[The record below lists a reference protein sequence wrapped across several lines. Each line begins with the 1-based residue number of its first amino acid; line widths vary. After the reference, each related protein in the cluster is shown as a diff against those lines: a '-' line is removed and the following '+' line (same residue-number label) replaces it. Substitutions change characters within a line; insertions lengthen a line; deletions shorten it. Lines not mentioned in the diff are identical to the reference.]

1 MISDLPAFLGGDMA
15 FPSGPSLPVHDPA
28 IFRALQSSWDDASW
42 ASYDSGNVLALEKLI
57 GAQFLSPHVLTCSSG
72 TLGVETSLKALG
84 IKHGDLVGMSAYE
97 YPGNFLAIHALGAKP
112 FLIDLDP
119 ANWQISAQAI
129 DLAIEAGCKAV
140 IVSHLHGGH
149 ADMKTIMAKC
159 KNSGVGVIEDAC
171 QNPGAVVQG
180 KSAGTWG
187 DFGVLSFGGSK
198 LITSGR
204 GGAILSHKPE
214 LAQKAK
220 MLLLRGSKLAPLSEI
235 QAVVLVPQLENLNKT
250 NALRMVSVKLLQTKL
265 HPINGIEL
273 IQASFNSDQHA
284 FYKLGLRLNP
294 QEFGLDRECLVPA
307 MQAEGIALDAGFA
320 ALHVSRSPSRW
331 KSAGP
336 LPEAANAH
344 ENMLVLHHPVLLQN
358 ESAMNAIAHAFEKVQ
373 SHAEKVR
380 KSFYS

>member
-1 MISDLPAFLGGDMA
+1 
-15 FPSGPSLPVHDPA
+15 
-28 IFRALQSSWDDASW
+28 
-42 ASYDSGNVLALEKLI
+42 VLALEILI
-57 GAQFLSPHVLTCSSG
+57 GEQFLSPHVLTCSSG
-72 TLGVETSLKALG
+72 TLGVEISLKALG
-84 IKHGDLVGMSAYE
+84 VKPGDLVGMAAYE

-119 ANWQISAQAI
+119 ANWQISPHAI

-140 IVSHLHGGH
+140 IVSHLHGGN
-149 ADMKTIMAKC
+149 ADMKAIMAKC
-159 KNSGVGVIEDAC
+159 KSSGVGVIEDAC

-180 KSAGTWG
+180 KNAGTWG

-198 LITSGR
+198 LITAGR
-204 GGAILSHKPE
+204 GGAILSNKPE

-250 NALRMVSVKLLQTKL
+250 NALRMDSVKLLQTKL

-331 KSAGP
+331 QSAGP

-358 ESAMNAIAHAFEKVQ
+358 EPAMNAIAHAFEKVQ

>member
-28 IFRALQSSWDDASW
+28 IFRALQSSWNDASW
-42 ASYDSGNVLALEKLI
+42 ASYDSGHVLALEKLI
-57 GAQFLSPHVLTCSSG
+57 GEHFLSPHVLTCSSG

-84 IKHGDLVGMSAYE
+84 IKPGDLVGMAAYE

-119 ANWQISAQAI
+119 ANWQISPLAI
-129 DLAIEAGCKAV
+129 DVAIEVGCKAV

-159 KNSGVGVIEDAC
+159 KIAGVGVIEDAC

-180 KSAGTWG
+180 KNAGTWG

-198 LITSGR
+198 LITAGR
-204 GGAILSHKPE
+204 GGAILSNKPE
-214 LAQKAK
+214 FAQKAK

-235 QAVVLVPQLENLNKT
+235 QAVVLLPQLENLNKT
-250 NALRMVSVKLLQTKL
+250 NAFRMASVNLLQTKL
-265 HPINGIEL
+265 HSINGIEL

-331 KSAGP
+331 QSAGP

-358 ESAMNAIAHAFEKVQ
+358 ESAMNSIAHAFEKVQ

-380 KSFYS
+380 KKFYS

>member
-28 IFRALQSSWDDASW
+28 IFRALQSSWNDASW
-42 ASYDSGNVLALEKLI
+42 ASYDSGHVLALEKLI
-57 GAQFLSPHVLTCSSG
+57 GEHFLSPHVLTCSSG

-84 IKHGDLVGMSAYE
+84 IKPGDLVGMAAYE

-119 ANWQISAQAI
+119 ANWQISPLAI
-129 DLAIEAGCKAV
+129 DVAIEVGCKAV

-159 KNSGVGVIEDAC
+159 KIAGVGVIEDAC

-180 KSAGTWG
+180 NSAGTWG

-198 LITSGR
+198 LITAGR
-204 GGAILSHKPE
+204 GGAILSNKPE
-214 LAQKAK
+214 FAQKAK

-235 QAVVLVPQLENLNKT
+235 QAVVLLPQLENLNKT
-250 NALRMVSVKLLQTKL
+250 NAFRMASVNLLQTKL
-265 HPINGIEL
+265 HSINGIEL

-358 ESAMNAIAHAFEKVQ
+358 ESAMNSIAHAFEKVQ

-380 KSFYS
+380 KKFYS

>member
-1 MISDLPAFLGGDMA
+1 MIFELPAFLGGDMA
-15 FPSGPSLPVHDPA
+15 FPSGPSLPIHDPA
-28 IFRALQSSWDDASW
+28 IFHALQSAWNDSSW
-42 ASYDSGNVLALEKLI
+42 ASYDSGHVLALEKLI
-57 GAQFLSPHVLTCSSG
+57 GEQFRSPHVLTCSSG

-84 IKHGDLVGMSAYE
+84 IKAGDLVGMAAYE

-119 ANWQISAQAI
+119 ANWQISPHAI
-129 DLAIEAGCKAV
+129 DVAIEAGCKAV

-149 ADMKTIMAKC
+149 ADMKTIMAK
-159 KNSGVGVIEDAC
+159 SSFSEVGVVEDAC

-180 KSAGTWG
+180 KNAGTWG

-198 LITSGR
+198 LITAGR
-204 GGAILSHKPE
+204 GGAILSNKPE
-214 LAQKAK
+214 LAQKVK
-220 MLLLRGSKLAPLSEI
+220 MLLLRGSKLAALSEI
-235 QAVVLVPQLENLNKT
+235 QAVVLSPQLENLKNK
-250 NALRMVSVKLLQTKL
+250 NKIRMASVEMLRTKL
-265 HPINGIEL
+265 HFINGIEL
-273 IQASFNSDQHA
+273 IQSSFDSGQHA

-294 QEFGLDRECLVPA
+294 QKFGLDRECLIPA
-307 MQAEGIALDAGFA
+307 MQAEGIAIDAGFA

-358 ESAMNAIAHAFEKVQ
+358 ESALSAIVHAFQKVQ
-373 SHAEKVR
+373 SHADKVR
-380 KSFYS
+380 KKFYS

>member
-28 IFRALQSSWDDASW
+28 IFRALQSSWNDASW
-42 ASYDSGNVLALEKLI
+42 ASYDSGHVLALEKLI
-57 GAQFLSPHVLTCSSG
+57 GEHFLSPHVLTCSSG

-84 IKHGDLVGMSAYE
+84 IKPGDLVGMAAYE

-119 ANWQISAQAI
+119 ANWQISPLAI
-129 DLAIEAGCKAV
+129 DVAIEVGCKAV

-159 KNSGVGVIEDAC
+159 KIAGVGVIEDAC

-180 KSAGTWG
+180 NSAGTWG

-198 LITSGR
+198 LITAGR
-204 GGAILSHKPE
+204 GGAILSNKPE
-214 LAQKAK
+214 FAQKAK

-235 QAVVLVPQLENLNKT
+235 QAVVLLPQLENLNKT
-250 NALRMVSVKLLQTKL
+250 NAFRMASVKMLQTKL

-358 ESAMNAIAHAFEKVQ
+358 ESAMNSIAHAFEKVQ

-380 KSFYS
+380 KKFYS

>member
-1 MISDLPAFLGGDMA
+1 MISDLPAFLGGAMA
-15 FPSGPSLPVHDPA
+15 FPEGPLSPIHDPA
-28 IFRALQSSWDDASW
+28 IFRALQASWNDASW
-42 ASYDSGNVLALEKLI
+42 ASYDSGHVLALEKLI
-57 GAQFLSPHVLTCSSG
+57 SELFLSPLVLTCASG

-84 IKHGDLVGMSAYE
+84 IKPGDFVGLAAYE

-119 ANWQISAQAI
+119 TNWQISPQAM
-129 DLAIEAGCKAV
+129 DLAIDNGCKAV

-159 KNSGVGVIEDAC
+159 SSSGVGVIEDAC
-171 QNPGAVVQG
+171 QNPGAMVQG

-198 LITSGR
+198 LITAGR
-204 GGAILSHKPE
+204 GGAILSNKPE

-235 QAVVLVPQLENLNKT
+235 QALVLVPQLEALKKA
-250 NALRMVSVKLLQTKL
+250 NALRMASVELLQTKL
-265 HPINGIEL
+265 HSINGIEL
-273 IQASFNSDQHA
+273 IQSSFHSDQHA
-284 FYKLGLRLNP
+284 FYKLGFKLNSHK
-294 QEFGLDRECLVPA
+294 FGLDRECLVPA

-358 ESAMNAIAHAFEKVQ
+358 ESALTALVHAFEKVQ
-373 SHAEKVR
+373 SHAGMVR
-380 KSFYS
+380 KKFYS

>member
-1 MISDLPAFLGGDMA
+1 MIFDLPAFLGGDMA
-15 FPSGPSLPVHDPA
+15 FPSGPPLPIHDPA
-28 IFRALQSSWDDASW
+28 IFRALQSSWNDASW
-42 ASYDSGNVLALEKLI
+42 ASYDSGYVLALEKLI
-57 GAQFLSPHVLTCSSG
+57 GEHFLSPHVLTCSSG

-84 IKHGDLVGMSAYE
+84 IKPGDLVGMAAYE

-119 ANWQISAQAI
+119 ANWQISPLAI
-129 DLAIEAGCKAV
+129 DVAIEAGCKVV

-159 KNSGVGVIEDAC
+159 KIAGVGVIEDAC

-180 KSAGTWG
+180 KNAGTWG

-198 LITSGR
+198 LITAGR
-204 GGAILSHKPE
+204 GGAILSNKPE

-235 QAVVLVPQLENLNKT
+235 QAVVILPQLENLKKT
-250 NALRMVSVKLLQTKL
+250 NALRMASVELLQKKL
-265 HPINGIEL
+265 ALIDGIEL
-273 IQASFNSDQHA
+273 IQSAFNSDQHA

-331 KSAGP
+331 QSAGP

-358 ESAMNAIAHAFEKVQ
+358 ETAMNAITHAFEKVQ
-373 SHAEKVR
+373 AHAGKVR
-380 KSFYS
+380 KKFYS

>member
-15 FPSGPSLPVHDPA
+15 FPSGPYLPVHDPA

-42 ASYDSGNVLALEKLI
+42 ASYDSGHVLALEKLI
-57 GAQFLSPHVLTCSSG
+57 GEHFLSPHVLTCSSG

-84 IKHGDLVGMSAYE
+84 IKPGDLVGMAAYE

-119 ANWQISAQAI
+119 ANWQISPQSI
-129 DLAIEAGCKAV
+129 DFAIEKGCKAV

-159 KNSGVGVIEDAC
+159 KSSGVGVIEDAC

-198 LITSGR
+198 LITAGR
-204 GGAILSHKPE
+204 GGAILSNKAE

-235 QAVVLVPQLENLNKT
+235 QAVVLLPQLENLNKT
-250 NALRMVSVKLLQTKL
+250 NAFRMASVKLLQTKL

-294 QEFGLDRECLVPA
+294 QKFGLDRECLIPA

-331 KSAGP
+331 QSAGP

-344 ENMLVLHHPVLLQN
+344 EK
-358 ESAMNAIAHAFEKVQ
+358 HARLASSGFATK
-373 SHAEKVR
+373 
-380 KSFYS
+380 

>member
-15 FPSGPSLPVHDPA
+15 FPSGPPSPVRDPK
-28 IFRALQSSWDDASW
+28 IFHALQSSWDDASW
-42 ASYDSGNVLALEKLI
+42 ASYDSGHVLALEKLI
-57 GAQFLSPHVLTCSSG
+57 GEHFLSPHVLTCSSG

-84 IKHGDLVGMSAYE
+84 IKPGDLVGMAAYE

-119 ANWQISAQAI
+119 ANWQISPLAI
-129 DLAIEAGCKAV
+129 DVAIEAGCKIV

-180 KSAGTWG
+180 KNAGTWG

-198 LITSGR
+198 LITAGR
-204 GGAILSHKPE
+204 GGAILSNKPE
-214 LAQKAK
+214 FAQKAK

-235 QAVVLVPQLENLNKT
+235 QAVVLLPQLENLNKT
-250 NALRMVSVKLLQTKL
+250 NAFRMASVNLLQTKL
-265 HPINGIEL
+265 HSINGIEL

-331 KSAGP
+331 QSAGP

-358 ESAMNAIAHAFEKVQ
+358 ESAMNSIAHAFEKVQ

-380 KSFYS
+380 KKFYS

>member
-28 IFRALQSSWDDASW
+28 IFRALESSWNDSSW
-42 ASYDSGNVLALEKLI
+42 ASYDSGHVLALEKLI
-57 GAQFLSPHVLTCSSG
+57 GEQFLSPHVLTCSSG

-84 IKHGDLVGMSAYE
+84 VKPGDFVGMAAYE
-97 YPGNFLAIHALGAKP
+97 YPGNFLAIHAIGAKP

-119 ANWQISAQAI
+119 ANWQISSKAI
-129 DLAIEAGCKAV
+129 DLAIDNGCKAL

-149 ADMKTIMAKC
+149 ADMETIMAKC
-159 KNSGVGVIEDAC
+159 KSSGVGVIEDAC
-171 QNPGAVVQG
+171 QNPGAVLQG
-180 KSAGTWG
+180 KSASTWG

-204 GGAILSHKPE
+204 GGAILSNKPE

-220 MLLLRGSKLAPLSEI
+220 MLLLRGSKLAALSEI
-235 QAVVLVPQLENLNKT
+235 QALVLVPQLDALKKT
-250 NALRMVSVKLLQTKL
+250 NALRMSSVKLLQTKL

-273 IQASFNSDQHA
+273 IQSSFNSDQHA

-294 QEFGLDRECLVPA
+294 QNFGLDRECLIPA

-331 KSAGP
+331 KSMGP
-336 LPEAANAH
+336 LPESANAH

-358 ESAMNAIAHAFEKVQ
+358 ETAMNSIAHAFVKVQ
-373 SHAEKVR
+373 SYAEKVR

>member
-28 IFRALQSSWDDASW
+28 IFRALQSSWNDASW
-42 ASYDSGNVLALEKLI
+42 ASYDSGHVLALEKLI
-57 GAQFLSPHVLTCSSG
+57 GEHFLSPHVLTCSSG

-84 IKHGDLVGMSAYE
+84 IKPGDLVGMAAYE

-119 ANWQISAQAI
+119 ANWQISPLAI
-129 DLAIEAGCKAV
+129 DVAIEVGCKAV

-159 KNSGVGVIEDAC
+159 KIAGVGVIEDAC

-180 KSAGTWG
+180 KNAGTWG

-198 LITSGR
+198 LITAGR
-204 GGAILSHKPE
+204 GGAILSNKPE
-214 LAQKAK
+214 FAQKAK

-235 QAVVLVPQLENLNKT
+235 QAVVLLPQLENLNKT
-250 NALRMVSVKLLQTKL
+250 NAFRMASVKMLQTKL

-358 ESAMNAIAHAFEKVQ
+358 ESAMNSIAHAFEKVQ

-380 KSFYS
+380 KKFYS